1 MTDATDPQAA
11 PAPVLPAGD
20 APTTALVSA
29 YRLDGKG
36 GASLLDDDSLREQ
49 WQDPEALI
57 WMHLDYTRGDVNDYL
72 DDLAQLDEPSIEA
85 LTELDT
91 RPRVARFGGG
101 MVTTLRGIN
110 LNPGAA
116 PEDLLSLRLW
126 MSPTRLITLR
136 RRPFQSITQVRE
148 QLEAGQGAES
158 ISWLLAM
165 LSDALVDRVAEL
177 SHRLDEQLAI
187 IEEDQLN
194 DVEIDPD
201 DITRLRRPL
210 ITLRRFM
217 GPQRD
222 CLAQLSQGPLWIDEQ
237 ARLDLREIANQ
248 LSRYVED
255 FQAMQ
260 ERALIIHEQRM
271 SEHNEQLNQRMYLLS
286 VITAVFLP
294 LGFLTGLLGVNVGGI
309 PGSDSQWGFAAFV
322 GITLGVVA
330 MQMWLLKRKKWW

>member
-1 MTDATDPQAA
+1 MTTSPSSQLPHANPQ
-11 PAPVLPAGD
+11 PAPPS
-20 APTTALVSA
+20 TALVSA

-36 GASLLDDDSLREQ
+36 SATLLSDDELRQ
-49 WQDPEALI
+49 AWQEPEALI

-72 DDLAQLDEPSIEA
+72 AGIAQLDDPSIEA

-101 MVTTLRGIN
+101 IVTTLRGIN

-148 QLEAGQGAES
+148 QLEAGQGAEN

-165 LSDALVDRVAEL
+165 ISDALVDRVAEL
-177 SHRLDEQLAI
+177 SHRLDDQLAI
-187 IEEDQLN
+187 LEEDQLN

-222 CLAQLSQGPLWIDEQ
+222 CLAQLAQGPLWIDEQ

-260 ERALIIHEQRM
+260 ERALILHEQRM

-309 PGSDSQWGFAAFV
+309 PGSESPWGFTLFV
-322 GITLGVVA
+322 GMTLGVVA